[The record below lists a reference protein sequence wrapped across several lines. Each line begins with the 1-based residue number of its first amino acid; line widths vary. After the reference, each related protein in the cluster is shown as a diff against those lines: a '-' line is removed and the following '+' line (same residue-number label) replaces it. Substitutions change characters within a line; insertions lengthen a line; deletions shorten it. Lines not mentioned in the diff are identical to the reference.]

1 MNFGFESIYLIVYIC
16 STFNLMTSTETY
28 LLLGSNLGDR
38 ELFISRAKKRI
49 QEDIGKIISSSS
61 IYESEPWGMND
72 ANLFLNQALLVET
85 TLSAEEVLVNILN
98 IEKQL
103 GRRRSQGHYSSRCID
118 IDILFWGN
126 LVVEDDQLTLPHPR
140 IQERRF
146 VLTPLFELNPELVH
160 PVLQNNIESLL
171 AACSDNLMV
180 RKFIS

>member
-1 MNFGFESIYLIVYIC
+1 
-16 STFNLMTSTETY
+16 MTLTETY

-38 ELFISRAKKRI
+38 ELFLSEAKRRI
-49 QEDIGKIISSSS
+49 QKDIGEISSASS
-61 IYESEPWGMND
+61 IYESEPWGMNNK
-72 ANLFLNQALLVET
+72 NLFLNQVLLVKT
-85 TLSAEEVLVNILN
+85 ILSAKEVLVNILN

-126 LVVEDDQLTLPHPR
+126 HVVEDDLLTLPHPR

-160 PVLQNNIESLL
+160 PVLQSNIESLL

-180 RKFIS
+180 RKFTS